1 MINFSIFMVLED
13 TSKTLFMKKIFF
25 CYILVFLTVSN
36 PLFSQNTKAPQEKHI
51 VHQYNTIQA
60 KASFNK
66 ENIPVNEYLTDK
78 LKPIRDNFKRIN
90 SIEKWSVIKQQDLF
104 ESAEG
109 GEAKYYYQKNKL
121 EKIITRIFGE
131 SGQTLTE
138 YYLLNGQL
146 SFVYEKNYKYN
157 RPLYYDTKAMK
168 ENNDTEAFDFD
179 KSEITENRGYFVN
192 GKLIHI
198 LNSEDCGAPFSSD
211 YIAEEQ
217 KSILSEYSKLLKLIR
232 NK

>member
-1 MINFSIFMVLED
+1 MVLED

>member
-1 MINFSIFMVLED
+1 MVLED

-66 ENIPVNEYLTDK
+66 EDIPVNEYLTDK

-217 KSILSEYSKLLKLIR
+217 KSILSEYIKLLKLIR

>member
-1 MINFSIFMVLED
+1 MVLED

-66 ENIPVNEYLTDK
+66 EDIPVNEYLTDK

-198 LNSEDCGAPFSSD
+198 LSSEDCGAPFSSD

>member
-1 MINFSIFMVLED
+1 MVLED

-66 ENIPVNEYLTDK
+66 EDIPVNEYLTDK

-198 LNSEDCGAPFSSD
+198 LNSEDCGAPYSSD

>member
-1 MINFSIFMVLED
+1 
-13 TSKTLFMKKIFF
+13 MKKIFF

-66 ENIPVNEYLTDK
+66 EDIPVNEYLTDK

-90 SIEKWSVIKQQDLF
+90 SIEKWSVIKQRDLF

-217 KSILSEYSKLLKLIR
+217 KSILSEFSQLLKLIR

>member
-1 MINFSIFMVLED
+1 
-13 TSKTLFMKKIFF
+13 MKKILYYS
-25 CYILVFLTVSN
+25 YILIFLSAFN
-36 PLFSQNTKAPQEKHI
+36 PGYSQNTKINTSKEK
-51 VHQYNTIQA
+51 QA
-60 KASFNK
+60 TNRYDIIKARASFNK
-66 ENIPVNEYLTDK
+66 EDLPVNEYLTDK
-78 LKPIRDNFKRIN
+78 LKPIRENFKRIN
-90 SIEKWSVIKQQDLF
+90 SIEKWHSIKQRDLF
-104 ESAEG
+104 ESTEG

-131 SGQTLTE
+131 SGQILTE

-179 KSEITENRGYFVN
+179 KSEITENRSYFVN

-198 LNSEDCGAPFSSD
+198 LNSEDYGAPFSSD

-217 KSILSEYSKLLKLIR
+217 KSILEEYHKLLKLVR

>member
-1 MINFSIFMVLED
+1 
-13 TSKTLFMKKIFF
+13 MKKIFF

-66 ENIPVNEYLTDK
+66 EDIPVNEYLTDK

-198 LNSEDCGAPFSSD
+198 LNSEDCGAPYSSD

>member
-1 MINFSIFMVLED
+1 MVLED

-51 VHQYNTIQA
+51 VRQYNTIQA

-66 ENIPVNEYLTDK
+66 EDIPVNEYLTDK

-198 LNSEDCGAPFSSD
+198 LNSEDCGAPYSSD

>member
-1 MINFSIFMVLED
+1 M
-13 TSKTLFMKKIFF
+13 
-25 CYILVFLTVSN
+25 VSN
-36 PLFSQNTKAPQEKHI
+36 KA
-51 VHQYNTIQA
+51 TG
-60 KASFNK
+60 S
-66 ENIPVNEYLTDK
+66 
-78 LKPIRDNFKRIN
+78 
-90 SIEKWSVIKQQDLF
+90 F

-146 SFVYEKNYKYN
+146 SFVYEKDYKYN

-179 KSEITENRGYFVN
+179 KSEITENRSYFVN

-198 LNSEDCGAPFSSD
+198 LSSEDCGAPFSSD

-217 KSILSEYSKLLKLIR
+217 KSILSEYSKLLKSIR

>member
-1 MINFSIFMVLED
+1 
-13 TSKTLFMKKIFF
+13 MKKIFF

-51 VHQYNTIQA
+51 VRQYNTIQA

-66 ENIPVNEYLTDK
+66 EDIPVNEYLTDK

-198 LNSEDCGAPFSSD
+198 LNSEDCGAPYSSD

>member
-66 ENIPVNEYLTDK
+66 EDIPVNEYLTDK

-217 KSILSEYSKLLKLIR
+217 KSILSEFSKLLKLIR

>member
-1 MINFSIFMVLED
+1 
-13 TSKTLFMKKIFF
+13 MKKILFYS
-25 CYILVFLTVSN
+25 YILIFLSVFNLGY
-36 PLFSQNTKAPQEKHI
+36 SQNTKINASKEKQSTTRYDI
-51 VHQYNTIQA
+51 IKA
-60 KASFNK
+60 RASFNK
-66 ENIPVNEYLTDK
+66 EDLPVNEYLTDK
-78 LKPIRDNFKRIN
+78 LKPIRENFKRIN
-90 SIEKWSVIKQQDLF
+90 SIEKWHFIKQRDLF

-138 YYLLNGQL
+138 YYLLNEQL
-146 SFVYEKNYKYN
+146 SFVYEKDYKYN

-179 KSEITENRGYFVN
+179 KSEITENRSYFVN
-192 GKLIHI
+192 GKLVHI
-198 LNSEDCGAPFSSD
+198 LNIEDCGAPFSSD

-217 KSILSEYSKLLKLIR
+217 KSILGEYLKLQKLVR

>member
-1 MINFSIFMVLED
+1 
-13 TSKTLFMKKIFF
+13 MKKIFF

-217 KSILSEYSKLLKLIR
+217 KSILSEFSQLLKLIR

>member
-66 ENIPVNEYLTDK
+66 EDIPVNEYLTDK

-121 EKIITRIFGE
+121 ERIITRIFGE

>member
-1 MINFSIFMVLED
+1 MINFSIFKVLED

-51 VHQYNTIQA
+51 VRQYNTIQA

-66 ENIPVNEYLTDK
+66 EDIPVNEYLTDK

-90 SIEKWSVIKQQDLF
+90 SIEKWHSIKQRDLF
-104 ESAEG
+104 QSTEG

-146 SFVYEKNYKYN
+146 SFVYEKDYKYN

-179 KSEITENRGYFVN
+179 KSEITENRSYFVN

-198 LNSEDCGAPFSSD
+198 LSSEDCGAPFSSD

>member
-1 MINFSIFMVLED
+1 
-13 TSKTLFMKKIFF
+13 MKKIFF

>member
-1 MINFSIFMVLED
+1 
-13 TSKTLFMKKIFF
+13 MKKIFF

-66 ENIPVNEYLTDK
+66 EDIPVNEYLTDK

-121 EKIITRIFGE
+121 ERIITRIFGE

>member
-51 VHQYNTIQA
+51 VRQYNTIQA

-66 ENIPVNEYLTDK
+66 EDIPVNEYLTDK

-198 LNSEDCGAPFSSD
+198 LNSEDCGAPYSSD

>member
-1 MINFSIFMVLED
+1 
-13 TSKTLFMKKIFF
+13 MKKIFF

-66 ENIPVNEYLTDK
+66 EDIPVNEYLTDK

-217 KSILSEYSKLLKLIR
+217 KSILSEYIKLLKLIR

>member
-1 MINFSIFMVLED
+1 MVLED

-66 ENIPVNEYLTDK
+66 EDIPVNEYLTDK

-217 KSILSEYSKLLKLIR
+217 KSILSEYNKLLKLIR

>member
-66 ENIPVNEYLTDK
+66 EDIPVNEYLTDK

-109 GEAKYYYQKNKL
+109 GEVKYYYQKNKL

-217 KSILSEYSKLLKLIR
+217 KSILSEFSQLLKLIR

>member
-66 ENIPVNEYLTDK
+66 EDIPVNEYLTDK

-217 KSILSEYSKLLKLIR
+217 KSILSEYIKLLKLIR

>member
-51 VHQYNTIQA
+51 VRQYNTIQA

-66 ENIPVNEYLTDK
+66 EDIPVNEYLTDK

-211 YIAEEQ
+211 YIAEEE
-217 KSILSEYSKLLKLIR
+217 KSILSEYSQLLKLIR

>member
-217 KSILSEYSKLLKLIR
+217 KSILSEFSQLLKLIR

>member
-1 MINFSIFMVLED
+1 
-13 TSKTLFMKKIFF
+13 MKKIFF

-66 ENIPVNEYLTDK
+66 EDIPVNEYLTDK

-217 KSILSEYSKLLKLIR
+217 KSILSEFSKLLKLIR

>member
-1 MINFSIFMVLED
+1 MVLED

-66 ENIPVNEYLTDK
+66 EDIPVNEYLTDK

-90 SIEKWSVIKQQDLF
+90 SIEKWSVIKQRDLF

-217 KSILSEYSKLLKLIR
+217 KSILSEFSQLLKLIR

>member
-1 MINFSIFMVLED
+1 MVLED

-66 ENIPVNEYLTDK
+66 EDIPVNEYLTDK

-109 GEAKYYYQKNKL
+109 GEVKYYYQKNKL

-217 KSILSEYSKLLKLIR
+217 KSILSEFSQLLKLIR

>member
-1 MINFSIFMVLED
+1 MVLED

-66 ENIPVNEYLTDK
+66 EDIPVNEYLTDK

-217 KSILSEYSKLLKLIR
+217 KSILSEFSKLLKLIR

>member
-1 MINFSIFMVLED
+1 MVLED

-66 ENIPVNEYLTDK
+66 EDIPVNEYLTDK

-198 LNSEDCGAPFSSD
+198 LNSEDYGAPYSSD

>member
-66 ENIPVNEYLTDK
+66 EDIPVNEYLTDK

-198 LNSEDCGAPFSSD
+198 LNSEDCGAPYSSD